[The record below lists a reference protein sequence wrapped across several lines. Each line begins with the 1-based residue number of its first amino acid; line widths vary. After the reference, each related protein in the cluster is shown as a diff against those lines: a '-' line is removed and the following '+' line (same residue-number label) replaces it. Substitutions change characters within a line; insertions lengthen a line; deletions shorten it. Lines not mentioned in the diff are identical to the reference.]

1 MYVYHDVVKL
11 VNNWRYIQTAQTD
24 ESVRSGKLPKDV
36 LDDAIRYVIG
46 HEVGHC
52 LGLMHNMS
60 ASAVIP
66 VDSLRSP
73 SFTRKYGT
81 TTSIMDYARFNYVA
95 QPGDKDLK
103 LTPPRLGEYDYYAI
117 KWLYAPIAGN
127 KSVEEENAITE
138 KWRDEKAGD
147 PIYRYGRQ
155 QIASMYDPSALTED
169 LGDDPIKASD
179 YGIKNLKYILPNIAE
194 WIKDDEFYEYRNSLY
209 NQLITQYGR
218 YVSNVLCQVG
228 GVYLDP
234 VKEGTPAE
242 RYEPLSRQEQQ
253 KAMRWVIDQLQDCRW
268 LNEPSLDKNIFAP
281 KYSLAI

>member
-1 MYVYHDVVKL
+1 
-11 VNNWRYIQTAQTD
+11 
-24 ESVRSGKLPKDV
+24 
-36 LDDAIRYVIG
+36 
-46 HEVGHC
+46 
-52 LGLMHNMS
+52 
-60 ASAVIP
+60 
-66 VDSLRSP
+66 
-73 SFTRKYGT
+73 
-81 TTSIMDYARFNYVA
+81 
-95 QPGDKDLK
+95 
-103 LTPPRLGEYDYYAI
+103 
-117 KWLYAPIAGN
+117 
-127 KSVEEENAITE
+127 
-138 KWRDEKAGD
+138 
-147 PIYRYGRQ
+147 
-155 QIASMYDPSALTED
+155 MYDPSALTED